1 MPEEMEGLRRR
12 FREATTMAEKLAVLD
27 EERRLIRE
35 GGGPA
40 AIENQ
45 HRQGKLTARERLERL
60 FDPGTFQEL
69 DLWHRPYE
77 TGLIPGEE
85 RGRGDGVIVGHGQ
98 VHSRPVS
105 LWAQDATVLGGTLG
119 TVHARKVNMI
129 MRNALD
135 ARTPIMGIFDSEGI
149 RAQDAI
155 QYPDF
160 YSTSSIAH
168 FQTTASGVIPKIALV
183 MGPCTGE
190 LSIIAALSDFVF
202 MVRDSSFMHLAPPP
216 PGTTP
221 RELGDAWNIHA
232 KTSGVC
238 DVFTENEEECL
249 AKCRELLSL
258 LPQNN
263 GEKPPVVDTGDDPE
277 RREEGLLEL
286 VPVDSSKP
294 YSMHRLISLI
304 VDNGHFFEIKRYWAG
319 NLITGFARMGGGTVG
334 ILANNPQD
342 RAGCMTL
349 DAADKMSRFV
359 RFCDAFNIPLLWL
372 CDTPAF
378 LPAMEEEVRALIR
391 HGCGVIIGN
400 TEATVPQV
408 TVTIRKRYGGGALA
422 MPGQMLTG
430 DVHVAWPTFE
440 PGLMGAEGAVSIVY
454 RRELGAIKDEE
465 ERAKQKQKRIEEME
479 VGLDNLIRESVQDFL
494 DPRDTRPYIIK
505 TLRWLAQ
512 RQQEL
517 PPRKHENI
525 RL

>member
-1 MPEEMEGLRRR
+1 MPEGTEELRQR
-12 FREATTMAEKLAVLD
+12 FRKATTMAEKLAVLN
-27 EERRLIRE
+27 EERELVSQ
-35 GGGPA
+35 GGGA
-40 AIENQ
+40 EAQARQ
-45 HRQGKLTARERLERL
+45 HEQGRLTAQERLGLL
-60 FDPGTFQEL
+60 FDPGTFQGL
-69 DLWHRPYE
+69 DQWHRPYE

-85 RGRGDGVIVGHGQ
+85 GGRGDGVIVGFGH
-98 VHSRPVS
+98 VHSRPIT
-105 LWAQDATVLGGTLG
+105 LWAQDATVLGGSLG

-129 MRNALD
+129 MRGALD
-135 ARTPIMGIFDSEGI
+135 SRTPIVGIFDGEGV
-149 RAQDAI
+149 RAEDAI

-160 YSTSSIAH
+160 YSTSSMAH

-183 MGPCTGE
+183 MGPCSGE
-190 LSIIAALSDFVF
+190 LSIIAGLSDFVF

-216 PGTTP
+216 PGTTG
-221 RELGDAWNIHA
+221 RELGDAWGIHA
-232 KTSGVC
+232 RTSGVC
-238 DVFTENEEECL
+238 DILADNEEDCL

-258 LPQNN
+258 LPSNN
-263 GEKPPVVDTGDDPE
+263 TEKPPVVDTGDDPE
-277 RREEGLLEL
+277 RRDEELLEL

-304 VDNGHFFEIKRYWAG
+304 VDSGKFLEVKRHWAG

-334 ILANNPQD
+334 IVANNPQD

-349 DAADKMSRFV
+349 DAADKMSRFI

-378 LPAMEEEVRALIR
+378 LPAVEEEVRALIR
-391 HGCGVIIGN
+391 HGCGVIFGN
-400 TEATVPQV
+400 TEATVPQM
-408 TVTIRKRYGGGALA
+408 TITPRKRYGGGALA

-430 DVHVAWPTFE
+430 DVHVAWPSFE

-454 RRELGAIKDEE
+454 RRELGAIEDEE
-465 ERAKQKQKRIEEME
+465 KRAQQKQKRMDEME

-512 RQQEL
+512 RHQEL
-517 PPRKHENI
+517 PPRRHENI